1 MKQIST
7 TFLQV
12 AIVLISIVALALL
25 LWEPHTEG
33 VNAHATFFEVYNDPF
48 IALVYTGS
56 IPFFAA
62 LYQAFK
68 VLGYARQDKVFSP
81 EAVKALRTI
90 RNCAIAI
97 ICFVVAE
104 EAFIMFTHG
113 NDDAAGAVSLG
124 ILITFGSLIVTASA
138 IVFEWILQN
147 GLDIKTIR
155 EVGLL

>member
-1 MKQIST
+1 MKKSAT
-7 TFLQV
+7 TFLQ
-12 AIVLISIVALALL
+12 LIIILTGISALVLL

-33 VNAHATFFEVYNDPF
+33 VNAHATFFEVYLDPF

-81 EAVKALRTI
+81 KAVKALHTI
-90 RNCAIAI
+90 RNCAIAVV
-97 ICFVVAE
+97 CFVGAE
-104 EAFIMFTHG
+104 EIFIMLNHG
-113 NDDAAGAVSLG
+113 NDDVAGGVFIG
-124 ILITFGSLIVTASA
+124 VLIAFGSLIVIASA

-147 GLDIKTIR
+147 GVDIQSLKAA
-155 EVGLL
+155 